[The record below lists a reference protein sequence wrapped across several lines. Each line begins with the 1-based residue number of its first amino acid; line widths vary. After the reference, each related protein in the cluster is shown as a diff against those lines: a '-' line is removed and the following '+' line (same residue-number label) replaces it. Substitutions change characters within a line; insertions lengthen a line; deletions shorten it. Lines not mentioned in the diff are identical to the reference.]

1 MAGNPGINNQSGR
14 FQAPP
19 PRGQQAM
26 TAAGVATPIMGQPT
40 AEAGAGAGAG
50 ASQASPKIPS
60 PQHSSEVLH
69 QTRKLPYCPARMA
82 MAGFACVATLAY
94 FTLFSHKKPE
104 ATALDVAR
112 VTTGT
117 ATPENTRPRT

>member
-1 MAGNPGINNQSGR
+1 MAQKPGNVKQSA

-19 PRGQQAM
+19 PPGQQAM
-26 TAAGVATPIMGQPT
+26 KAAGVAPPIVGQAT
-40 AEAGAGAGAG
+40 SGTGGE

-60 PQHSSEVLH
+60 GHHSSEVLH
-69 QTRKLPYCPARMA
+69 QTRKLPYSPAKLA
-82 MAGFACVATLAY
+82 IGGFVCVATMAY
-94 FTLFSHKKPE
+94 FTLFSHKKSE

-117 ATPENTRPRT
+117 ASPGNTRPRT